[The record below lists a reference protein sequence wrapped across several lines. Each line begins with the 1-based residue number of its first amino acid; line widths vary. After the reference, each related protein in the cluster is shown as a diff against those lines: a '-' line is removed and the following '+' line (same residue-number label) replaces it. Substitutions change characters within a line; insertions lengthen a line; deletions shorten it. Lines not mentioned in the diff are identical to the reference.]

1 MERRQIL
8 RRALKLKQTNT
19 VNESKMV
26 QPGTGR
32 HQQEMRK
39 TEETGDFMSVNLHKM
54 EIMWGGGEQ
63 IEIEEEKRL
72 PHFSEKMLGSY
83 EQIK

>member
-1 MERRQIL
+1 MERGEIL

-32 HQQEMRK
+32 HQQETRK
-39 TEETGDFMSVNLHKM
+39 IEETGDLCLLTCIK
-54 EIMWGGGEQ
+54 WKLC
-63 IEIEEEKRL
+63 EEEKN
-72 PHFSEKMLGSY
+72 K
-83 EQIK
+83 

>member
-54 EIMWGGGEQ
+54 EIM
-63 IEIEEEKRL
+63 
-72 PHFSEKMLGSY
+72 
-83 EQIK
+83 